1 MHRLGSVI
9 VYNKVH
15 VSLLSHVQQ
24 THKPLTLCFSANQ
37 DVGPLIVL
45 CYEKKGKDKK
55 KKKREIQWVT
65 CSGVVR
71 VMWYV
76 PKCCPV
82 PVYAISSSCSFS
94 YSITFRLNSIKS
106 VRIQALGRV
115 MGLGLG
121 VLCDYPQ
128 VYFGSFGS
136 SIFALEKCISVC
148 PFRVGFSTDLHW
160 LRSKLVHP
168 CWLVMCNYSCLLHIF
183 MIAMIAVAYRNKQ
196 SLWQLLMW
204 QEHLWLIL
212 NG

>member
-1 MHRLGSVI
+1 
-9 VYNKVH
+9 
-15 VSLLSHVQQ
+15 
-24 THKPLTLCFSANQ
+24 
-37 DVGPLIVL
+37 
-45 CYEKKGKDKK
+45 
-55 KKKREIQWVT
+55 
-65 CSGVVR
+65 
-71 VMWYV
+71 MWYV

-136 SIFALEKCISVC
+136 SIFALEKCIGVC
-148 PFRVGFSTDLHW
+148 PFWVGFSTDLHW

-212 NG
+212 NGLNQLFTFILHKYLSYVVSAFFSSSGSKYSTNIPTPLIKTEHYISSFAGGNGETASSPSRKWSFLFAFL